1 MPVSGY
7 SQSVWN
13 FRLLPASAMNKK
25 IQILI
30 ADDHAVV
37 RQGTR
42 AIIAS
47 EPSWKVCGVA
57 RNGREAVDLC
67 TKLKPD
73 ILVLDLNMSDMNGLE
88 VVLEL
93 KRRKLK
99 TEILLFSAH
108 QAEEVVP
115 ELFEAGVKS
124 YVRKTDSPE
133 HLVAAIKSLAT
144 HKPYFTPEV
153 SALLFARFENR
164 PGNNKLNP
172 KQTKISRREREIL
185 RLIAGGKGNKEV
197 AEALGI
203 SVRTAET
210 HRANILRKLNL
221 DSVASLVRYAIRN
234 KLIEP

>member
-1 MPVSGY
+1 
-7 SQSVWN
+7 
-13 FRLLPASAMNKK
+13 MNKK

-37 RQGTR
+37 REGTR
-42 AIIAS
+42 VMIAR
-47 EPSWKVCGVA
+47 EPSWEVCGVA
-57 RNGREAVDLC
+57 GNGREAVDLC

-88 VVLEL
+88 VVVEL
-93 KRRKLK
+93 KRRKLE
-99 TEILLFSAH
+99 TEILVFSAH

-115 ELFEAGVKS
+115 ELFEAGAKS
-124 YVRKTDSPE
+124 YIRKTDAPE

-144 HKPYFTPEV
+144 HKPYFTPDV

-164 PGNNKLNP
+164 TGSKKLNLQ
-172 KQTKISRREREIL
+172 QTKISRREREIL
-185 RLIAGGKGNKEV
+185 RLIAEGKGNKEV
-197 AEALGI
+197 AGTLGI

-210 HRANILRKLNL
+210 HRAQIFRKLNL